1 MDKFYETK
9 HQIFDLSMEDRLK
22 FCQKMVLEMTGRK
35 LSWSEAKQ
43 YYHEMFDC
51 DTYENDTYIVMV
63 FRGKQADWLI
73 HDPELKG
80 KMTYISIKNRD
91 KTAIHDWR
99 HFQQIKNELVGD
111 EVEAIELYPKESRL
125 HDTVNQYHLFCLPL
139 GTTFKF
145 GWQERNV
152 DFTPREGGYNKAGQR
167 GLD

>member
-1 MDKFYETK
+1 MTFMKFGFIEK
-9 HQIFDLSMEDRLK
+9 K
-22 FCQKMVLEMTGRK
+22 
-35 LSWSEAKQ
+35 
-43 YYHEMFDC
+43 
-51 DTYENDTYIVMV
+51 N
-63 FRGKQADWLI
+63 ADSLV
-73 HDPELKG
+73 HNPLYKG
-80 KMTYISIKNRD
+80 KCTYISIKRKD
-91 KTAIHDWR
+91 KKAVHDWR